1 MIVPG
6 TVIRV
11 NIIIKGLGQVRGGG
25 LRCDCRIEPKHPGPY
40 IRGFNET
47 FQRRIVRVSQKE
59 T

>member
-1 MIVPG
+1 VIVPG

-40 IRGFNET
+40 IGGFNET
-47 FQRRIVRVSQKE
+47 F
-59 T
+59 